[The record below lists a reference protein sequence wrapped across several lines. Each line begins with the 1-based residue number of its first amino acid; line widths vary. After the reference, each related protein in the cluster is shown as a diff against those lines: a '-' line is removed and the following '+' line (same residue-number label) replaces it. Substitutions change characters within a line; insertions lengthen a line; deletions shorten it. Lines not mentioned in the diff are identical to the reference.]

1 MDSDDDEFLYGSSAK
16 AELVPPST
24 TLEPLRSSAP
34 AAVPPNSFAM
44 EDDAIY
50 GDAGDTTPTDANADA
65 NGENE
70 EEPHESDGGAEDED
84 EDSEDDVEFIMEHT
98 SMSLDLRQPR
108 QGPPRTTSVPQAP
121 KPQPSAPAPS
131 LTTEYTPR
139 ERGRPTMSQP
149 PPPISALPQQQEQPA
164 QSSTQPIP
172 VQEPIKPTTE
182 TDSLGKDSQ
191 GTDPNTLP
199 PATAPPSHPNIDPNL
214 IGTLDGRSILE
225 VDLNSLNDKPWR
237 RPGSDI
243 SDWFNYGFDEIS
255 WEAYCYRRKELGDL
269 ATVLKANILNLTG
282 MPEEQVTALPAEIRS
297 VVMASAANYMN
308 NGANPAMMAQNPGMG
323 MPMMGDMGMNMPQMS
338 MMNAMNPA
346 DMSGMQMGMPMQDNT
361 IVQGHMPQEHV
372 AGDGFP
378 GSQAAMMG
386 MAGGEFAMQD
396 PTVVMQQQMQQ
407 QIFSGMETVNAPVQ
421 PQPVRP
427 IPTGPTSL
435 AGPTG
440 PSFRGRAV
448 ALGPRGRGGFQQRGG
463 RVGQAPI
470 RSTSPLPPNVP
481 TGPRNQNKYKDRDG
495 LTANV
500 DGLDYGGGGG
510 GRDANNNTPPEERSR
525 KRRASPVLED
535 GRSKRR

>member
-1 MDSDDDEFLYGSSAK
+1 MDSDDDEFLYGSSTK
-16 AELVPPST
+16 AELVPPPT
-24 TLEPLRSSAP
+24 TSEPSRSSAP
-34 AAVPPNSFAM
+34 AVVPSNSFAS

-50 GDAGDTTPTDANADA
+50 GDAGGTTPTDANGDA
-65 NGENE
+65 TGENE
-70 EEPHESDGGAEDED
+70 EEEAHESDAGAEEEE
-84 EDSEDDVEFIMEHT
+84 EDSEDDVEFIMEHAP
-98 SMSLDLRQPR
+98 MSLDLRQSRP
-108 QGPPRTTSVPQAP
+108 GPPRITSTSQPP
-121 KPQPSAPAPS
+121 KPQPSAPTPS

-139 ERGRPTMSQP
+139 ERGRPPTSQP
-149 PPPISALPQQQEQPA
+149 PPPIPPLPQPQQQP
-164 QSSTQPIP
+164 TQPVVQPTP
-172 VQEPIKPTTE
+172 VQELPRATTE
-182 TDSLGKDSQ
+182 PDSLPKDSQ
-191 GTDPNTLP
+191 GPDPNTLP

-237 RPGSDI
+237 RPGSDL

-269 ATVLKANILNLTG
+269 ATVLKANVLNLTG
-282 MPEEQVTALPAEIRS
+282 MPEEQVTALPPEIRS
-297 VVMASAANYMN
+297 MVMASAANYMN
-308 NGANPAMMAQNPGMG
+308 NGTNPAMMGQNPGMG
-323 MPMMGDMGMNMPQMS
+323 MPMMGDMGMNMPQMN
-338 MMNAMNPA
+338 MMNAMNPT

-361 IVQGHMPQEHV
+361 MVQGHMPQEHV

-378 GSQAAMMG
+378 GNQAAMMG
-386 MAGGEFAMQD
+386 MTGGEFAMQD

-407 QIFSGMETVNAPVQ
+407 QIFSGMETTNTPVQ

-427 IPTGPTSL
+427 IPT
-435 AGPTG
+435 GPTG

-448 ALGPRGRGGFQQRGG
+448 ALGPRGRGAFQQRGG

-495 LTANV
+495 ITANV

-535 GRSKRR
+535 SRSKRR